1 MIHPPSWPARV
12 ALVATLAAPSI
23 TFAQT
28 PPDAAVASTDASA
41 PSAAPTPAAVTPPD
55 PQRELAREH
64 FQRGLS
70 AITEERWADAITE
83 LEQSRQIRVTAS
95 VVYNLGLAYRAV
107 GRAREAINA
116 WREFIRLAVE
126 PSNAALV
133 ARADAYIREMSAR
146 LSRLEIRVEPPNATV
161 LVDGADVSAQAPS
174 LVIDA
179 GRHLVAAQAEGYT
192 PETRTVDAP
201 AGGAAPVVIR
211 LVPVAMASHVRVE
224 SNLPNALVR
233 LDGEAVGFG
242 TAEETV
248 RPGSHT
254 LEVSAENF
262 STFRRTFTA
271 VVGENLTVRAVLSD
285 RRTILSS
292 PWFWTGVG
300 AAVVGAVVAS
310 IFLLSSTADPYAGTW
325 GTVSDAITLGG
336 AR

>member
-12 ALVATLAAPSI
+12 ALVVTLAAPST

-28 PPDAAVASTDASA
+28 PPDAAVAPSDASVQTVT
-41 PSAAPTPAAVTPPD
+41 PAPTAPPD

-64 FQRGLS
+64 FQRGLA

-95 VVYNLGLAYRAV
+95 VAYNLGLAYRAV
-107 GRAREAINA
+107 GRAREAIAA
-116 WREFIRLAVE
+116 WREFIRLATD

-133 ARADAYIREMSAR
+133 ARADAYIQEMSAR
-146 LSRLEIRVEPPNATV
+146 LSRLEVRVEPPSATV
-161 LVDGADVSAQAPS
+161 LVDGLDVTAQAPS

-179 GRHLVAAQAEGYT
+179 GRHLVAAQTEGYT

-201 AGGAAPVVIR
+201 AGGSAPVVIR

-233 LDGEAVGFG
+233 LDGEPVGFG
-242 TAEETV
+242 TADETV

-300 AAVVGAVVAS
+300 AVVVGAVIAS
-310 IFLLSSTADPYAGTW
+310 IVLLSTTTDPYAGTW

>member
-1 MIHPPSWPARV
+1 MTTPPSWPARV
-12 ALVATLAAPSI
+12 ALVATLAASS
-23 TFAQT
+23 TTLAQT
-28 PPDAAVASTDASA
+28 PPDAAAALPDASA
-41 PSAAPTPAAVTPPD
+41 QAAAPATPPD

-64 FQRGLS
+64 FQRGLA

-107 GRAREAINA
+107 GRAREAIAA
-116 WREFIRLAVE
+116 WREFIRLATDA
-126 PSNAALV
+126 SNAALV
-133 ARADAYIREMSAR
+133 ARADAYIHEMSAR
-146 LSRLEIRVEPPNATV
+146 LSRLEIRVEPPSATV
-161 LVDGADVSAQAPS
+161 LVDGADVTAQAPS
-174 LVIDA
+174 FVLDA

-201 AGGAAPVVIR
+201 AGGAAPMVIR

-233 LDGEAVGFG
+233 LDGEPVGFG

-248 RPGSHT
+248 RPGTHT
-254 LEVSAENF
+254 LEVSAENH

-271 VVGENLTVRAVLSD
+271 VTGENLTVRAVLSD

-300 AAVVGAVVAS
+300 AVVVGAVIAS
-310 IFLLSSTADPYAGTW
+310 VFLLSTTADPYAGTW
-325 GTVSDAITLGG
+325 GTVTDAITVGG
-336 AR
+336 TR